1 MPGLPWTLPETMLI
15 TPLIEAKAELTDG
28 GLAPEPIVLST
39 RIRLARNLAGEA
51 FPGWAD
57 SAQRVDVLERSMDKL
72 SQLPAFKDGT
82 FIQIAD
88 LTDLEKQVLVER
100 HLVSR
105 ELIET
110 EDGTGV
116 FISPS
121 QQLTVMI
128 NEEDHLRLQCVRSG
142 FNFRKAWE
150 EADATDSEIEDQL
163 DYAFSDEYGYLTAC
177 PTNVGTGLRASA
189 MLHLPGLVMCQHM
202 EKVVRMVNQ
211 LGLAVRGSLGEGSE
225 ATGSIFQIS
234 NQQTLGE
241 SEDQIIKRLITIL
254 HAIIE
259 QETNARGVL
268 LENKSSMLMDKIG
281 RAYGILTNGHL
292 LSSQE
297 AVNLLSLMRLAV
309 DLGLFPKE
317 KRAHIDRLSMEIQP
331 GHVQCSANA
340 DIEPEFR
347 DLIRATRIREQFAS
361 FPTPDFSKIQ
371 ISPNPNQED

>member
-1 MPGLPWTLPETMLI
+1 MLI

-39 RIRLARNLAGEA
+39 RIRLARNLSGEA
-51 FPGWAD
+51 FPGWGD
-57 SAQRVDVLERSMDKL
+57 SSQRVDILERCLDKL
-72 SQLPAFKDGT
+72 SRLPAFKDGT
-82 FIQIAD
+82 FLQISD
-88 LTDLEKQVLVER
+88 LTELEKQVLVER

-105 ELIET
+105 ELIES
-110 EDGTGV
+110 EDATGV
-116 FISPS
+116 FIAPS
-121 QQLTVMI
+121 QQLAVMI
-128 NEEDHLRLQCVRSG
+128 NEEDHLRLQCMRSG

-150 EADATDSEIEDQL
+150 EADATDSEMEDQL

-268 LENKSSMLMDKIG
+268 LENQSTMLMDKIG
-281 RAYGILTNGHL
+281 RAYGILRNGHL

-309 DLGLFPKE
+309 DLGIFPEE

-340 DIEPEFR
+340 DIEPELR
-347 DLIRATRIREQFAS
+347 DQIRATRIREQFAS
-361 FPTPDFSKIQ
+361 FPTLDFSRIQ
-371 ISPNPNQED
+371 ISPNLNQED